1 MTRDERQ
8 EYADMLREAQSQ
20 LFEAIETLAYVARE
34 TEGGDYYRRTII
46 APLEIAAS
54 HGSIWIS
61 RDPNIDQWITAL
73 EGDEDTDED
82 EEDNDVG

>member
-34 TEGGDYYRRTII
+34 TEGGDYYRRSII

-73 EGDEDTDED
+73 EGDED

>member
-1 MTRDERQ
+1 MARDERQ
-8 EYADMLREAQSQ
+8 ELADMLREAQSQ

-34 TEGGDYYRRTII
+34 TEGGDYYRRSII
-46 APLEIAAS
+46 ASLEIAAS

-73 EGDEDTDED
+73 EGDEDAADI
-82 EEDNDVG
+82 EEEQER

>member
-1 MTRDERQ
+1 MDANERQ

-34 TEGGDYYRRTII
+34 TEGGDYYCRSII

-54 HGSIWIS
+54 NGSIWIS

-73 EGDEDTDED
+73 EDEDP
-82 EEDNDVG
+82 EEDDDA

>member
-1 MTRDERQ
+1 MDANERQ

-34 TEGGDYYRRTII
+34 TEGGDYYRRSII

-73 EGDEDTDED
+73 EGDEDAADI
-82 EEDNDVG
+82 EEEQER

>member
-1 MTRDERQ
+1 MNANERQ

-34 TEGGDYYRRTII
+34 TEGGDYYRRSII

-73 EGDEDTDED
+73 EDTD

>member
-1 MTRDERQ
+1 MNANERQ

-34 TEGGDYYRRTII
+34 TEGGDYYRRSII

-61 RDPNIDQWITAL
+61 RDPNIDQWIASL
-73 EGDEDTDED
+73 EGDTED
-82 EEDNDVG
+82 EEED

>member
-1 MTRDERQ
+1 MTREERQ
-8 EYADMLREAQSQ
+8 EMADMLREAQSQ

-34 TEGGDYYRRTII
+34 TEGGDYYRRSII

-73 EGDEDTDED
+73 EGDEDD

>member
-1 MTRDERQ
+1 MDANERQ

-34 TEGGDYYRRTII
+34 TEGGDYYRRSII

-73 EGDEDTDED
+73 EGDEDADEN
-82 EEDNDVG
+82 EEEQER

>member
-1 MTRDERQ
+1 MTQEERQ
-8 EYADMLREAQSQ
+8 ELAGMLREAQTQ
-20 LFEAIETLAYVARE
+20 LFETIETLAYVARE
-34 TEGGDYYRRTII
+34 MEGGDYYRRTII

-73 EGDEDTDED
+73 EGDE
-82 EEDNDVG
+82 EEQDDDMG

>member
-1 MTRDERQ
+1 MNANERQ

-34 TEGGDYYRRTII
+34 TEGGDYYRRSII

-73 EGDEDTDED
+73 EGDEDD

>member
-34 TEGGDYYRRTII
+34 TEGGDYYRRSII

-73 EGDEDTDED
+73 EGDEDD